1 MRSLTETKHIFPF
14 ALLIMG
20 LIVFGFFVLGQT
32 GLLRLALSSDQS
44 MLSWIIVALYF
55 LASAYWLRVAWQLD
69 LESCTRVKLSSAGS
83 YVLAVENEDL
93 ITLANSELAILV
105 KNKTA
110 ASAQTLERYAE
121 TLENRHASGRFV
133 ADLLLK
139 LGLMGTIIG
148 FILML
153 SPVGETK
160 EFDPSLAQQL
170 LSKMSG
176 GMAVAL
182 YTTLAGLVTSSLL
195 KIQYYFLDSVLV
207 VHIGQISKDLQGIVK
222 ASAHTTE

>member
-1 MRSLTETKHIFPF
+1 MRSSTATKHLFPF

-20 LIVFGFFVLGQT
+20 LIIFGFFVLGQT
-32 GLLRLALSSDQS
+32 GLLRLALLSDQS
-44 MLSWIIVALYF
+44 MVSWIIFALYF

-69 LESCTRVKLSSAGS
+69 LECRMRVKLSSAGS
-83 YVLAVENEDL
+83 YFLTVKNKETV
-93 ITLANSELAILV
+93 TLANSELAILV
-105 KNKTA
+105 QNEDVP
-110 ASAQTLERYAE
+110 SVQSLGHYAE
-121 TLENRHASGRFV
+121 TLENRHAPGRFL

-139 LGLMGTIIG
+139 LGLIGTIIG

-153 SPVGETK
+153 SPIGEIK
-160 EFDPSLAQQL
+160 EFDPSLVQQL
-170 LSKMSG
+170 LSTMSG

-207 VHIGQISKDLQGIVK
+207 AHIGDFSKDLQGMGK
-222 ASAHTTE
+222 ASVDITE